1 MIAGRRIGVRENVEG
16 NRSWLRRFLG
26 DVDGL
31 AGWPLSAAGDRQE
44 QGVGAPRRRLRIFA
58 AVRFRTA
65 ALGWLVGHSR
75 WSAIGAR
82 PCQNRPRI
90 KGIAPLRVKR
100 ACGQPEMIGREG
112 AYETGI
118 VRWHGGGGRLWLA

>member
-44 QGVGAPRRRLRIFA
+44 QGVGAAGGQLLLFA
-58 AVRFRTA
+58 DVRFRTPA
-65 ALGWLVGHSR
+65 A
-75 WSAIGAR
+75 
-82 PCQNRPRI
+82 
-90 KGIAPLRVKR
+90 
-100 ACGQPEMIGREG
+100 
-112 AYETGI
+112 
-118 VRWHGGGGRLWLA
+118 GGRGGLRSPGKHARYESTPQRN